1 MCCSNEKWINQI
13 EDMHREEEVMYYI
26 RNNMTYPR
34 GLINLVSNPIFFTFD
49 KNRKAGAV
57 RHGLA
62 SCKDVYPDTIIYN
75 SIREV
80 VYFWN
85 KQNLH
90 HKFNLKTQRVEVLNM
105 KS

>member
-49 KNRKAGAV
+49 KKRKEARCVMDLRA
-57 RHGLA
+57 A
-62 SCKDVYPDTIIYN
+62 
-75 SIREV
+75 
-80 VYFWN
+80 
-85 KQNLH
+85 
-90 HKFNLKTQRVEVLNM
+90 KTYTQTP
-105 KS
+105 